1 MNFVEAMSAIKTHKK
16 TIRRCIWGE
25 QSYLKIYSSELVND
39 FNDYFECNGMGKYK
53 VNSIIFLFN
62 GENAEV
68 WTPRAEDIYADDWEI
83 YIESVEK
90 QNQSKAKVKEKEE

>member
-1 MNFVEAMSAIKTHKK
+1 MNFVEAMSAIKKDKK
-16 TIRRCIWGE
+16 AIRRCIWGE
-25 QSYLKIYSSELVND
+25 QSYLKIYSSELA
-39 FNDYFECNGMGKYK
+39 NDYFECNGMGEYK
-53 VNSIIFLFN
+53 VDSIIFLFN

-90 QNQSKAKVKEKEE
+90 PNQSKAKVKEKKE

>member
-1 MNFVEAMSAIKTHKK
+1 M
-16 TIRRCIWGE
+16 GE
-25 QSYLKIYSSELVND
+25 YRVD
-39 FNDYFECNGMGKYK
+39 
-53 VNSIIFLFN
+53 SIIFLFN

-90 QNQSKAKVKEKEE
+90 PNQSKAKVKEKKE